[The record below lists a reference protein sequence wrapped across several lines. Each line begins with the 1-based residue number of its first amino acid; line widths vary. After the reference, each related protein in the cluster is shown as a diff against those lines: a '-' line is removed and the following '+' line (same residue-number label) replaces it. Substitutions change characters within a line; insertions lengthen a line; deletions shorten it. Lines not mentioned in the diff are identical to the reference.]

1 MRSLDVKSADRS
13 GGRYESSREQSF
25 HEEVLASKC
34 KSPEL
39 LLGLYLGPGNVL
51 LSHGRTTLSSAM
63 TRFTFLFEM
72 GRSGTKS
79 LLSPSYSCAL
89 ALGFFLRL
97 RCFTPHLLS
106 CKLRRAR
113 LILLRIFFSY
123 FGLFSL
129 TRRLELDIH
138 IVFFDLRYYSSQAHL
153 FSKLLK

>member
-1 MRSLDVKSADRS
+1 MNYILLWRMYCSNEAVGRKVRRPLWREIWQFTWTIISRRS
-13 GGRYESSREQSF
+13 
-25 HEEVLASKC
+25 LASKC

-138 IVFFDLRYYSSQAHL
+138 IVFFDLRY
-153 FSKLLK
+153 

>member
-1 MRSLDVKSADRS
+1 MYIVAEAICIAPMRPLDVKSADRS
-13 GGRYESSREQSF
+13 GGRYDSSREQSF

-89 ALGFFLRL
+89 ALGFF
-97 RCFTPHLLS
+97 
-106 CKLRRAR
+106 
-113 LILLRIFFSY
+113 RIFFSY